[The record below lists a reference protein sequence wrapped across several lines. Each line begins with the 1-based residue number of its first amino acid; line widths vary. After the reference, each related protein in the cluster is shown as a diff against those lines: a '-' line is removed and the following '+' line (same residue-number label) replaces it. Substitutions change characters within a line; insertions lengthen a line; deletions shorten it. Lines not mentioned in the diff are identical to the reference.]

1 MERAAGG
8 VTERA
13 GGASEQAA
21 IRGMGQLGD
30 GVTGQVAGH
39 INKASDKIESEA
51 EALAQIPSPRR
62 RGEVGWGEAR
72 RWFGRSRFTTRNKQ
86 AMEHAADLKKS
97 MTDAEQKLWQNLRR
111 SQLGAKFRRQQSIG
125 PFIVDFLSVEHRL
138 VIELDGGQHAL
149 QQGYD
154 RTRSAFLHNAGYRV
168 LRYWNNDV
176 LENIEGVMENIQS
189 SLNVSANFPPPDF
202 PPPDFPCP
210 DFPPPNLP
218 PPAGGGVVERAGGGV
233 TEQAAGRV
241 AEQAPVR
248 GMGQARGGAAEQAAV
263 SSIGQ
268 VAGHINKAS
277 DKIESE
283 AEALAQIPSPR
294 RRGEVGWGEAMEIQV
309 LPVESVGWNGDAL
322 EAEAFAYL
330 AARSVK
336 KLPLTLA
343 STTGVSQPVTGG
355 VFYPVSGAG
364 GS

>member
-1 MERAAGG
+1 MGQAGG
-8 VTERA
+8 VM
-13 GGASEQAA
+13 EQAT
-21 IRGMGQLGD
+21 IRGMGQG
-30 GVTGQVAGH
+30 AGH

-111 SQLGAKFRRQQSIG
+111 SQLGTKFRRQQSIG
-125 PFIVDFLSVEHRL
+125 PFIVDFLSAEHRL

-154 RTRSAFLHNAGYRV
+154 RARSAFLHNAGYRV

-189 SLNVSANFPPPDF
+189 SLDVSANF

-218 PPAGGGVVERAGGGV
+218 PPTGGGVMGQAGGGVA
-233 TEQAAGRV
+233 EQAA
-241 AEQAPVR
+241 VR
-248 GMGQARGGAAEQAAV
+248 GMGQG
-263 SSIGQ
+263 
-268 VAGHINKAS
+268 AGHINKAL

-294 RRGEVGWGEAMEIQV
+294 RRGEVGWGEEMGIKV

-330 AARSVK
+330 AVRSVK